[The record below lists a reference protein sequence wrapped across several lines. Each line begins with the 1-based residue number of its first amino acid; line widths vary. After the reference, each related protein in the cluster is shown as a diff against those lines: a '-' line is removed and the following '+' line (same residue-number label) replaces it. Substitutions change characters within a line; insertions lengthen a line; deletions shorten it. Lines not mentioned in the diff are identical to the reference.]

1 MQLLLA
7 LAYLVLTVAL
17 AALTVRI
24 VLDVTRSF
32 ARQWRPTGPALV
44 MASAVYAVT
53 DPSLDALR
61 RRIPPLNLGGVGL
74 DLAFLVLFL
83 AVVLLLVS
91 LLALVFWYPLTKKRV
106 DENVAILEERHAAAA
121 ASASEQA

>member
-1 MQLLLA
+1 MQLLFA

-44 MASAVYAVT
+44 AASAVYAVT
-53 DPSLDALR
+53 DPPLNALR
-61 RRIPPLNLGGVGL
+61 RWIPPLNLGGVGL
-74 DLAFLVLFL
+74 DLGFLLLFL
-83 AVVLLLVS
+83 AVVLLRSLV
-91 LLALVFWYPLTKKRV
+91 LVLA
-106 DENVAILEERHAAAA
+106 
-121 ASASEQA
+121 

>member
-53 DPSLDALR
+53 DPSLEALR

-83 AVVLLLVS
+83 AVVLLRTLV
-91 LLALVFWYPLTKKRV
+91 LILA
-106 DENVAILEERHAAAA
+106 
-121 ASASEQA
+121 

>member
-32 ARQWRPTGPALV
+32 VRQWRPTGPALV
-44 MASAVYAVT
+44 AASAVYAVT
-53 DPSLDALR
+53 DPPLDALR

-83 AVVLLLVS
+83 AVVLLRTLV
-91 LLALVFWYPLTKKRV
+91 LVLA
-106 DENVAILEERHAAAA
+106 
-121 ASASEQA
+121 

>member
-44 MASAVYAVT
+44 AASAVYAVT
-53 DPSLDALR
+53 DPPLDALR

-83 AVVLLLVS
+83 AVVLLRTLV
-91 LLALVFWYPLTKKRV
+91 LVLA
-106 DENVAILEERHAAAA
+106 
-121 ASASEQA
+121 

>member
-7 LAYLVLTVAL
+7 LAYLVLTIAL

-44 MASAVYAVT
+44 AASAVYAVT
-53 DPSLDALR
+53 DPPLNALR

-83 AVVLLLVS
+83 AVVLLRTLV
-91 LLALVFWYPLTKKRV
+91 LVLA
-106 DENVAILEERHAAAA
+106 
-121 ASASEQA
+121 